1 MSSNTNSFER
11 VVVVIK
17 HGNQDD
23 TFSNLYKY
31 KENKN
36 TTMVFEFIINLKSK
50 NIKLFE
56 GIPTYID
63 DKTSAAYVKII
74 EAMDL
79 LDTLVDVDDNDAF
92 MHSGCGGFAST
103 DVHITRKKVFVL
115 DVWSPVEPAKQPT
128 KKQKVKKQKEEEE
141 TLLFMC
147 LAWIK

>member
-1 MSSNTNSFER
+1 MSANTNSFER

-17 HGNQDD
+17 HGNQDE

-31 KENKN
+31 KDNKD

-50 NIKLFE
+50 NSKLFE

-63 DKTSAAYVKII
+63 DKISAAYVKII

-92 MHSGCGGFAST
+92 MRSSCGGFAST
-103 DVHITRKKVFVL
+103 GVHITRKKVFVL
-115 DVWSPVEPAKQPT
+115 DV
-128 KKQKVKKQKEEEE
+128 
-141 TLLFMC
+141 
-147 LAWIK
+147 